1 MKKLHYGWIICG
13 TCTLLI
19 FVTMGIAS
27 NGLSVFMPYIMDN
40 YGLTNAQTSF
50 LVTLRCTFAFAAMLV
65 VGRYYKLTGY
75 RLGAGLAALFC
86 CAAYLIYWLSDRY
99 LQICI
104 GASMAGISYGLGS
117 MIPVSILINKWFMRH
132 KALAIGICSAG
143 SGLAVIVL
151 PPVITGLILKYSLRD
166 AFLFTA
172 CGIFAVALLV
182 LLLIRK
188 DPSDKG
194 LKPLGMEEIV
204 ADEQAYNSM
213 NTGSAGDSKKYRMAK
228 RPRTI
233 TKKGWILTATACVI
247 MGALANP
254 GFVHQ
259 SVLYSSE
266 GYSPMMVAMLIS
278 ICGFV
283 LTAGK
288 LIFGEVADILG
299 GYSATMIFFAILA
312 AGNLMSG
319 FAFTGSNLVAVTA
332 VVLFG
337 LGSPVCTVGIPVW
350 AGDLGGYEHYADN
363 VRRMQ
368 LIYAAGAMLFASVPG
383 ITADICGSYIPYY
396 IMFAFMT
403 AAAAVCIALVYKSRR
418 FRR

>member
-19 FVTMGIAS
+19 FVTMGTAS
-27 NGLSVFMPYIMDN
+27 NGLSVFMPYIMDS
-40 YGLTNAQTSF
+40 YGLTNSQTSF

-65 VGRYYKLTGY
+65 VGRYYKLIGY
-75 RLGAGLAALFC
+75 RLGTGLAAMC
-86 CAAYLIYWLSDRY
+86 CGCAYLIYWFSTGY

-117 MIPVSILINKWFMRH
+117 MIPVSILINRWFMRH

-166 AFLFTA
+166 AFMYTA
-172 CGIFAVALLV
+172 GGVFIVALLV
-182 LLLIRK
+182 LLLLRR

-194 LKPLGMEEIV
+194 LKPLGMKEVV
-204 ADEQAYNSM
+204 ADEQAYNKSLE
-213 NTGSAGDSKKYRMAK
+213 SAGDGSRLKSRK
-228 RPRTI
+228 RPQKI
-233 TKKGWILTATACVI
+233 TKRGWILTAAACVI

-299 GYSATMIFFAILA
+299 GYSATMIFFGILA
-312 AGNLMSG
+312 AGNLLSG
-319 FAFTGSNLVAVTA
+319 FAFTGSNFMAIIA
-332 VVLFG
+332 VVMFG

-350 AGDLGGYEHYADN
+350 AGDLDGYEHYADN
-363 VRRMQ
+363 VRHMQ

-383 ITADICGSYIPYY
+383 IIADLCGSYVPYY
-396 IMFAFMT
+396 IMFAFLT
-403 AAAAVCIALVYKSRR
+403 AVAAFCIALVYKGRR